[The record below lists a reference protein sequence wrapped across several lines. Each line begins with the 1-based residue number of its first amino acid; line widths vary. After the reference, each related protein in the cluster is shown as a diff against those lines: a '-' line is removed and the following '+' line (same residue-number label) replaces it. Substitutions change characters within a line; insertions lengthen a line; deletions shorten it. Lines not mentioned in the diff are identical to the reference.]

1 MLVSHQLFALD
12 QVVTL
17 KHLSVIFSSDLSWK
31 HHVLA
36 IAAKANKILNLHKRT
51 FGRCSKAIITG
62 YKSMVR
68 PIIEYACPV
77 WNPHQAYLSDK
88 LERIQMSHAGY
99 LVDLLILPNVINM
112 SVEWNLTIIQL
123 FKFINGFSRVK
134 LDNCLSFS
142 RATTRSRNSKKI
154 WKPFTRA
161 NILKFS
167 IYR

>member
-1 MLVSHQLFALD
+1 MSNWCRQWQVCEAKCKCMRITRSKLYGQCSYPINSLPLE

-51 FGRCSKAIITG
+51 FGRCSAAIITG

-99 LVDLLILPNVINM
+99 LVDLLILPNV
-112 SVEWNLTIIQL
+112 
-123 FKFINGFSRVK
+123 
-134 LDNCLSFS
+134 
-142 RATTRSRNSKKI
+142 
-154 WKPFTRA
+154 
-161 NILKFS
+161 
-167 IYR
+167 